1 MRQSLPIFARVETID
16 GEYSDPCANIV
27 AIRRVLT
34 DMLGHFNDDDGWSMA
49 SHLAITALMALFPFL
64 IFATTL
70 ASFLGA
76 QAFTETAVHLVFDT
90 WPDQIADPIAR
101 EVVNV
106 LTVQRT
112 DLLTYGVLLAAFFA
126 SNGIEALRTS
136 LNRAYRVTET
146 RTFVF
151 RRIQSIA
158 FVLIATVG
166 FLAISVLLV
175 LAPLIARFAVA
186 HAAWIEP
193 YIGTFTLWR
202 FVIASTVIV
211 LGLFAVHVWLPAG
224 KRRFVDI
231 VPGIIFT
238 LARLAGRIDDLRR
251 LSRPFLLLCEHLCRA
266 GLDHDR
272 HGVPLHRFGRFI
284 LGGELNASIR
294 RYLDARARLGVTGIN
309 VSHRDTCTC
318 CVYHDVIH

>member
-1 MRQSLPIFARVETID
+1 MRK
-16 GEYSDPCANIV
+16 IV
-27 AIRRVLT
+27 ALRRILY
-34 DMLGHFNDDDGWSMA
+34 DALGHFNDDDGWSMA

-76 QAFTETAVHLVFDT
+76 EAFTDTAVHLVFDT
-90 WPDQIADPIAR
+90 WPEQIAAPIAR
-101 EVVNV
+101 EVINV
-106 LTVQRT
+106 LTVQRS

-136 LNRAYRVTET
+136 LNRAYRVAET
-146 RTFVF
+146 RSFLF
-151 RRIQSIA
+151 RRIQSLA

-175 LAPLIARFAVA
+175 FAPLLARLAQAKFE
-186 HAAWIEP
+186 WIEP
-193 YIGTFTLWR
+193 YMGTITLWR

-211 LGLFAVHVWLPAG
+211 LGLVAVHIWLPDG

-238 LARLAGRIDDLRR
+238 LIAWLGGSTMFAAYLDRF
-251 LSRPFLLLCEHLCRA
+251 SSYVTTYA
-266 GLDHDR
+266 GLASIMIA
-272 HGVPLHRFGRFI
+272 VVFLYIVSLIFI
-284 LGGELNASIR
+284 LGGELNASIS
-294 RYLDARARLGVTGIN
+294 RYFEARARVAG
-309 VSHRDTCTC
+309 
-318 CVYHDVIH
+318 

>member
-1 MRQSLPIFARVETID
+1 MRRL
-16 GEYSDPCANIV
+16 V
-27 AIRRVLT
+27 ALKRILY
-34 DMLGHFNDDDGWSMA
+34 DAFGHFNYDDGWSMA

-76 QAFTETAVHLVFDT
+76 QAFAETAVHLVFDT
-90 WPDQIADPIAR
+90 WPEQIAAPISR

-106 LTVQRT
+106 LTVQRS

-126 SNGIEALRTS
+126 SNGIESLRTA
-136 LNRAYRVTET
+136 LNRAYRVVET
-146 RTFVF
+146 RSFLF
-151 RRIQSIA
+151 RRVQSLA

-175 LAPLIARFAVA
+175 FAPLIVRLALERFE
-186 HAAWIEP
+186 WIEP
-193 YIGTFTLWR
+193 YLGTITLWR

-211 LGLFAVHVWLPAG
+211 LGLIAVHVWLPAG

-238 LARLAGRIDDLRR
+238 LIGWLVGSTIFASYLDRF
-251 LSRPFLLLCEHLCRA
+251 SSYVTTYA
-266 GLDHDR
+266 GLASIM
-272 HGVPLHRFGRFI
+272 VAVVFLYIVSMVFI
-284 LGGELNASIR
+284 LGGELNAAISH
-294 RYLDARARLGVTGIN
+294 YFQARARVP
-309 VSHRDTCTC
+309 R
-318 CVYHDVIH
+318 